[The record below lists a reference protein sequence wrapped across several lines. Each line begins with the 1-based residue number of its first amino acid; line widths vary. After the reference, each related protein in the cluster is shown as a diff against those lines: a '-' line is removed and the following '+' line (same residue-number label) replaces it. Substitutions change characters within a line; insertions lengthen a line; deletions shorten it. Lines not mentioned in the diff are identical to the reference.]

1 MFMKSDSLKIRFLI
15 ALLLVESLAAQSL
28 AQSGRLRNQTPNKKQ
43 TEDESVRLRV
53 EEVLL
58 PVNVRN
64 NFGFLPTDL
73 KQSDFIVTEDGKRQE
88 VNAVMRTSAN
98 ILFVVDTS
106 GESVLKNTNINR
118 KLALNLIGALSSED
132 RAAIITY
139 GDTIELLSA
148 WTNDKAALRHA
159 LDWKFKPSL
168 KADFYNSLVYAAD
181 EVLSKVS
188 GRRSIVII
196 TDGVDSFD
204 KPVIEGATLTFEK
217 ALSALHRARATVY
230 IASQNEI
237 VMAEIKPLAFNALSW
252 YERLDPSARKRIDKL
267 RKYYRELEAAEVQ
280 LKGLAEETGGMIW
293 IPATREEF
301 EKISPRIVAEIGTE
315 CVLAYS
321 TERPADDQR
330 FHAIKVYGTRTDI
343 LIRFRRGIYAN
354 PIRKVQG
361 AVTYL
366 FNDEFEPV
374 RNENAEQFGLLAAR

>member
-1 MFMKSDSLKIRFLI
+1 MTSDSLKIRSLN
-15 ALLLVESLAAQSL
+15 ALLLITAIAAQSL
-28 AQSGRLRNQTPNKKQ
+28 AQSGRLRNQSPSKKQ
-43 TEDESVRLRV
+43 LEDEAVRLRV

-58 PVNVRN
+58 PVSVRN
-64 NFGFLPTDL
+64 NFGFLPADL
-73 KQSDFIVTEDGKRQE
+73 KRSNFIITEDGKRQE
-88 VNAVMRTSAN
+88 VNAVMRTPAN
-98 ILFVVDTS
+98 ILFVIDTS

-118 KLALNLIGALSSED
+118 ALALNLIGGLSSED
-132 RAAIITY
+132 QAAIITY

-148 WTNDKAALRHA
+148 WTSDKAALRHA
-159 LDWKFKPSL
+159 LEWKFKPGL
-168 KADFYNSLVYAAD
+168 KADFYKSLIYAAD

-237 VMAEIKPLAFNALSW
+237 VMADIKPLAFNALSW
-252 YERLDPSARKRIDKL
+252 YERLDPAARKRIDRL

-293 IPATREEF
+293 IPKTREEF
-301 EKISPRIVAEIGTE
+301 EKASTRIIAEIGTE

-343 LIRFRRGIYAN
+343 MIRFRRGIYAN
-354 PIRKVQG
+354 AIRRGQG
-361 AVTYL
+361 AMSYL
-366 FNDEFEPV
+366 LDDGFEPG
-374 RNENAEQFGLLAAR
+374 EQDSFNLLAAR

>member
-1 MFMKSDSLKIRFLI
+1 MTSDSLKIRSLI
-15 ALLLVESLAAQSL
+15 ALLIVVAVVTPSQ
-28 AQSGRLRNQTPNKKQ
+28 AQSGRLRNQAPVRKPV
-43 TEDESVRLRV
+43 EDDPIRLRI

-58 PVNVRN
+58 PVSVRN
-64 NFGFLPTDL
+64 NFGLLPTDL

-88 VNAVMRTSAN
+88 VNAVMRTPAN

-118 KLALNLIGALSSED
+118 ELALNLINSLSSED

-148 WTNDKAALRHA
+148 WTSDKAALRHS
-159 LDWKFKPSL
+159 LDWNFKPSL
-168 KADFYNSLVYAAD
+168 KADFYKSLVYGAD
-181 EVLSKVS
+181 EVLSRVS

-204 KPVIEGATLTFEK
+204 KPVVEGATLMAEK

-237 VMAEIKPLAFNALSW
+237 VMADIKPQAFNALSW
-252 YERLDPSARKRIDKL
+252 YERLDPKSRKRIDQL
-267 RKYYRELEAAEVQ
+267 RRYYRELEAAEIQ

-293 IPATREEF
+293 IPQTREEF
-301 EKISPRIVAEIGTE
+301 QKIGSRIVAEIGTE

-343 LIRFRRGIYAN
+343 MIRFRRGIYAN
-354 PIRKVQG
+354 AVKRAQG
-361 AVTYL
+361 ALSYL
-366 FNDEFEPV
+366 FDDGTGRIGQGTADPFSPSE
-374 RNENAEQFGLLAAR
+374 AR

>member
-1 MFMKSDSLKIRFLI
+1 MFMMSDSLKVRFVI
-15 ALLLVESLAAQSL
+15 ALLLVAAVVTQSQ
-28 AQSGRLRNQTPNKKQ
+28 AQSGRLRDQAPNKKQ
-43 TEDESVRLRV
+43 NDDEALRLRV

-58 PVNVRN
+58 PVSVRN

-88 VNAVMRTSAN
+88 VNSVMRTPAN
-98 ILFVVDTS
+98 ILFLLDTS
-106 GESVLKNTNINR
+106 GESVLKNININR
-118 KLALNLIGALSSED
+118 QLALKLIGALSNED

-148 WTNDKAALRHA
+148 WTSDKTALRQA
-159 LDWKFKPSL
+159 LEWKFKPSL
-168 KADFYNSLVYAAD
+168 KADFYNSVIYAAD

-204 KPVIEGATLTFEK
+204 RPVIEGATLTFEK

-237 VMAEIKPLAFNALSW
+237 VMAEIKPQAFNALSW
-252 YERLDPSARKRIDKL
+252 YERLDPKARKRIDQL
-267 RKYYRELEAAEVQ
+267 RRYYRQLEAAEVQ
-280 LKGLAEETGGMIW
+280 LKGLAEETGGTIW
-293 IPATREEF
+293 IPATRDEF
-301 EKISPRIVAEIGTE
+301 ERISTRIVAEIGTE

-321 TERPADDQR
+321 TERPEDDR
-330 FHAIKVYGTRTDI
+330 KFHAIKVYGTRTDI

-354 PIRKVQG
+354 
-361 AVTYL
+361 AVHKATAL
-366 FNDEFEPV
+366 FQSPYNQVFEIT
-374 RNENAEQFGLLAAR
+374 AY